1 MFKEEWLVFL
11 DAVAPENQQERQ
23 VQLFAD
29 VREVTRIHGTP
40 RRNQPAPG
48 YLRVSLV
55 KAKNGF
61 VQVVLPQPATPFGET
76 IFVKKKLVDFN
87 GP

>member
-1 MFKEEWLVFL
+1 MAAFSLL
-11 DAVAPENQQERQ
+11 DTVSGGRS
-23 VQLFAD
+23 
-29 VREVTRIHGTP
+29 RRKSTRIHGTP

-76 IFVKKKLVDFN
+76 IFVKKTSVDFN